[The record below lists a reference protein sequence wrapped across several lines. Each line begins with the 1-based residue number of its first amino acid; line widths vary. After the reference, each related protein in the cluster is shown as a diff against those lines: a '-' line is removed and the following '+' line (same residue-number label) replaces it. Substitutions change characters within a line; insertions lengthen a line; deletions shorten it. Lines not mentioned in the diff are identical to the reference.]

1 LAWFGFPDRMLRPG
15 SLPHPPVSGEASQ
28 GILMIIHRKGAKSAK
43 VFNSEILEFF
53 FASFASLR

>member
-1 LAWFGFPDRMLRPG
+1 MLRPG